1 MKFMKFM
8 NTVKWYSAAIAAV
21 WMTASVCTAQ
31 TGSPGNSGG
40 PDSASDQQV
49 QAIDQIAK
57 QQQQKVDL
65 FTGSFAY
72 SIPITCAP
80 ARNGSEPKLALGYSS
95 GGDNGWCGMG
105 WNLTI
110 GYIERNTRDGFP
122 IAYSTATPPAP
133 LRQYDDG
140 KGFMLNLGGKESK
153 IFAVANNGNTIEYR
167 AETDTEFLRCILDT
181 VNNNWTV
188 YDKSGNAYYFGETT
202 NSRVVNPKSG
212 WSGYTGTFHWALDQ
226 IVTANGDW
234 TTVGYATYTS
244 PNTSLPERTLY
255 PTQISYNGHTN
266 LITGYSA
273 NVGGQNTISFQSE
286 IRTNDWRFSY
296 RWGFRTEQCRRLTNI
311 VCSAGSQNIWS
322 YNLKYG
328 VSVAT
333 SRSLLTNVVAFGYDA
348 NNNATA
354 LVTNTF
360 SYQGN
365 PNIVSFGPVT
375 VWSNVVLS
383 APSSAGG
390 YDSEVSQVNNV
401 GGFSYCVADLMDIDG
416 DGLPDRIAYD
426 TNSPNGYQVQKNLG
440 MQANGKGLFG
450 SRYYFGPTSTG
461 TGQVATN
468 SNQFPDGSG
477 YAQLNTPYGRIR
489 DINGDG
495 LPDRVEDYWWA
506 LNSVPN
512 GFPPYVPY
520 TNYEVQINTGQGF
533 SSVANWPV
541 STGPLGAT
549 NTSSTYYYCIESGG
563 INVGFFDINGDG
575 LPDRVMSGWYQ
586 QGPMT
591 NFMVQLNTGTNF
603 TQPVAFGP
611 YHSQN
616 YNLTSQGQQYEW
628 AGIETP
634 EAHMIDLN
642 GDGLPDRLM
651 FPMNPSNPGGEL
663 HPTTY
668 YAVEYNNGYSFDST
682 NTSTSVPGAYD
693 QWPGGSGLE
702 TANGGSPAD
711 SIFNLPY
718 VGLFDVNGDGLPDR
732 VMLNWNANT
741 NSGTSSTSWLVYL
754 NNGHGFNSNPIV
766 VTNIFNQGQNT
777 VGITPNWWSMEGE
790 VSGAGVVS
798 TLIDINGDGLLD
810 RVMAVYD
817 NGYNNAN
824 STSNYFLIQLNQGP
838 PPDLLVTVNNG
849 IGGSSAIS
857 YNSSVA
863 YDNRVDTTNPNSVS
877 HMPYPRQVVASVTES
892 DSINSAQTTTY
903 GYGGGY
909 YDGARREF
917 HGFAVVTNT
926 NPTLRYTV
934 TYFHTGGGRN
944 YSSLGEYQ
952 DTGNFAKV
960 GMPYRIETYGNDNA
974 LYHVTVNQVDQTS
987 LGFGRYFPFVTL
999 SADYGYPG
1007 PKVTAID
1014 YAYDLSNGNLTN
1026 KTEYG
1031 QVNNFNSSSFTFSDA
1046 SGSDT
1051 RRHNTHYTTIGTYI
1065 VDHPDKST
1073 LTDTNNN
1080 IIQETDY
1087 SYNSAGSLTAKL
1099 TRIAAG
1105 YFATTGYGY
1114 NTYGL
1119 VAMSTNPVGVVT
1131 KILYDSTYNTY
1142 PATTEVRA
1150 NPGSDSA
1157 TNDFIT
1163 TTTYDPRSGALASS
1177 KDPAGVTTT
1186 NSYDSFCRAV
1196 ETDIIPAG
1204 GTLVWQKKFSYS
1216 TPLKPIVSGTAVN
1229 YVDLV
1234 ANDGLSGGV
1243 ETRTYIDGLGRPIQT
1258 IRQGEASNF
1267 RMEITAYDPRGAAFL
1282 TTWPTFVGSISYS
1295 KPASTFT
1302 ASWTGFDAAGRLAT
1316 NQLVTATFAS
1326 GAFSSASALSSDTS
1340 SLLGPKTWSYA
1351 NGTDPWWIIYT
1362 DEDGKT
1368 RRYGLDAFGRTNQ
1381 IQELDGTSTYTTTL
1395 KYDLADNLTNIVN
1408 ANTENIYWAYNDA
1421 GGVVAMADS
1430 YLGQWTY
1437 QRDYAGRVRV
1447 QTDGRGDV
1455 IQLSY
1460 VNPATGFQDALG
1472 RLQTQLVYA
1481 TNYISGTLTL
1491 FSTVTNFYDSSNDS
1505 NFTVYKGLLYK
1516 TMDSQGWEKRGYDNH
1531 ARAVI
1536 TARHLNINNQTYTN
1550 GYVFDDGN
1558 NVTSITYPNAGPT
1571 ITYSYW
1577 HGGSIN
1583 VVSRSSGS
1591 AYYTV
1596 AASGYDEFGHATNFL
1611 YGNNLTTT
1619 RSYYSNSKRLQKI
1632 SCGSVFTRSF
1642 TYTAGDDIA
1651 SLSGTGLANT
1661 MNVTYDNLHRVKT
1674 YSPGLTGSYG
1684 YDAVGNITNSIEGG
1698 GSTYTYANPRKQA
1711 VRTAFGYT
1719 NLYDLCGNMMVRHG
1733 GLTNSQALTYDPENH
1748 LTAIAQAGVMSDE
1761 FGYAADGIRLWKRIN
1776 QNPTNIQVWIGNTYE
1791 EKGGKVLYHV
1801 FAGAEQICTF
1811 ETNSLLF
1818 GGSDSTRVAY
1828 YYHQDNL
1835 NSSSV
1840 LSSGGSTGSQIE
1852 IDAYYPFG
1860 RIETASPQAN
1870 FQISRR
1876 FTGQVFDA
1884 ESGLYYYNARYY
1896 DPELGRFI
1904 QPDDRLP
1911 DMSNPQSYNRYSYVM
1926 NNPLRY
1932 NDPSGH
1938 LAFIVPVY
1946 LGLSALTVYA
1956 ADHLYWNA
1964 RIAANNT
1971 STAMAMD
1978 RIAASTGKYVNYA
1991 DFRQQHQTSSQIA
2004 QAGTPEQIKAS
2015 SSLGVTGAESVM
2027 MAGGTINP
2035 ALRTGQIATDVSS
2048 LEGGGAGEQMLYR
2061 GVPNNGTERARLAAQ
2076 GIAQPRGTAVDQA
2089 TLTAH
2094 VMGDDAN
2101 SGVTSWTTDRN
2112 IAAQRFAGP
2121 DGTVIEVPMSKVQNQ
2136 VVPRPNVGKYNSE
2149 KEVLLKGTVQGTPTS
2164 P

>member
-1 MKFMKFM
+1 MKVM
-8 NTVKWYSAAIAAV
+8 NTVKWYSTAITAL
-21 WMTASVCTAQ
+21 WMAASVCTAQ

-49 QAIDQIAK
+49 QAIDQIGK

-105 WNLTI
+105 WDLNI

-122 IAYSTATPPAP
+122 IVYSSASTPAP
-133 LRQYDDG
+133 LTQYDDT

-153 IFAVANNGNTIEYR
+153 IFAVTTNGTTVEYR
-167 AETDTEFLRCILDT
+167 AETDTEFLRCLLDT
-181 VNNNWTV
+181 ANNNWTI

-202 NSRVVNPKSG
+202 NSRVANPKTG
-212 WSGYTGTFHWALDQ
+212 WSGYSGTFHWALDQ

-234 TTVGYATYTS
+234 TTVSYATYTS
-244 PNTSLPERTLY
+244 PNTSLPERMLY
-255 PTQISYNGHTN
+255 PAQISYNGHTN

-273 NVGGQNTISFQSE
+273 SVGGQNTITFQTE

-311 VCSAGSQNIWS
+311 LCSVGSQNVWS
-322 YNLKYG
+322 YNLKYA

-360 SYQGN
+360 AYQGN

-375 VWSNVVLS
+375 VWSNVVLN
-383 APSSAGG
+383 APSMAGG
-390 YDSEVSQVNNV
+390 YDSEVSQVNNI
-401 GGFSYCVADLMDIDG
+401 GGFSYCVADLIDIDG

-426 TNSPNGYQVQKNLG
+426 TNSPNGFQVQKNLG
-440 MQANGKGLFG
+440 MQANGTGLFG

-461 TGQVATN
+461 SGQVAN
-468 SNQFPDGSG
+468 STNQFPDGSG

-495 LPDRVEDYWWA
+495 LPDRVEGYWSA

-512 GFPPYVPY
+512 GAPYVPY

-563 INVGFFDINGDG
+563 VNVGFFDINGDG

-603 TQPVAFGP
+603 TQPMAFGP

-651 FPMNPSNPGGEL
+651 FPMNPSSAGNEL

-668 YAVEYNNGYSFDST
+668 YAVEYNDGYGFDST
-682 NTSTSVPGAYD
+682 NSSTSIGGACD

-732 VMLNWNANT
+732 VMLNSSANT

-754 NNGHGFNSNPIV
+754 NNGHGFNSSPIV

-824 STSNYFLIQLNQGP
+824 STSNYFLVQLNQGP
-838 PPDLLVTVNNG
+838 PPDLLVSVNNG
-849 IGGSSAIS
+849 IGGNTAIA

-877 HMPYPRQVVASVTES
+877 HMPFPRQVVASVTES
-892 DSINSAQTTTY
+892 DGINSAQTTTY

-926 NPTLRYTV
+926 DPTLRYTV

-952 DTGNFAKV
+952 DTGNFAKA

-974 LYHVTVNQVDQTS
+974 LYQVKVNQVDQTS

-999 SADYGYPG
+999 SADYDYPG

-1087 SYNSAGSLTAKL
+1087 SYNSAGSLTAQL

-1131 KILYDSTYNTY
+1131 KILYDSSYNTY
-1142 PATTEVRA
+1142 PATTEIRA
-1150 NPGSDSA
+1150 NPGSDST

-1163 TTTYDPRSGALASS
+1163 TTTYDPRSGALTSS

-1186 NSYDSFCRAV
+1186 NSYDLFCRTV

-1204 GTLVWQKKFSYS
+1204 GALVWQKKFSYPAS
-1216 TPLKPIVSGTAVN
+1216 LKPITSGTAVN
-1229 YVDLV
+1229 YVDVV
-1234 ANDGLSGGV
+1234 ANDGVTGGV
-1243 ETRTYIDGLGRPIQT
+1243 ESRTYVDGLGRPVQT
-1258 IRQGEASNF
+1258 ITQGEAVNSY
-1267 RMEITAYDPRGAAFL
+1267 RMETTAYDPRGVAFL
-1282 TTWPTFVGSISYS
+1282 TTWPTFVSSVSYS
-1295 KPASTFT
+1295 KPATTFS
-1302 ASWTGFDAAGRLAT
+1302 ASWTGFDAAGRPAT
-1316 NQLVTATFAS
+1316 NQAVTATFAS
-1326 GAFSSASALSSDTS
+1326 GAFSSASALASDTGS
-1340 SLLGPKTWSYA
+1340 PLAPKTWSYA
-1351 NGTDPWWIIYT
+1351 NGIDPWWIIYT

-1408 ANTENIYWAYNDA
+1408 ANSENVYWAYNDA
-1421 GGVVAMADS
+1421 GGVVAMADP

-1460 VNPATGFQDALG
+1460 VNPATGFQDAMG
-1472 RLQTQLVYA
+1472 RLQTKLIYA
-1481 TNYISGTLTL
+1481 TNYITQTLTL
-1491 FSTVTNFYDSSNDS
+1491 FSTVTNFYDVSDDNN
-1505 NFTVYKGLLYK
+1505 NFPVLKGLLYK
-1516 TMDSQGWEKRGYDNH
+1516 TVDSQGWEKHGYDSR
-1531 ARAVI
+1531 ARTIA
-1536 TARHLNINNQTYTN
+1536 TARHLNVNNQTYTN
-1550 GYVFDDGN
+1550 SFGFDDGN

-1577 HGGSIN
+1577 HGGNIN
-1583 VVSRSSGS
+1583 VVSRSGGS

-1596 AASGYDEFGHATNFL
+1596 TASGYDEFGHATNFL

-1619 RSYYSNSKRLQKI
+1619 RNYYSNSKRLQKI

-1651 SLSGTGLANT
+1651 SLNGSGLANT
-1661 MNVTYDNLHRVKT
+1661 MSVTYDNLHRVKT
-1674 YSPGLTGSYG
+1674 YSPGLSGSYA
-1684 YDAVGNITNSIEGG
+1684 YDAVGNISNSIEGG
-1698 GSTYTYANPRKQA
+1698 GSAYTYANPRKQA

-1761 FGYAADGIRLWKRIN
+1761 FGYAADGARLWKRIN
-1776 QNPTNIQVWIGNTYE
+1776 QNPTNTQVWIGNTYE

-1801 FAGAEQICTF
+1801 FAGGEQICTF

-1818 GGSDSTRVAY
+1818 GGSDTNRVAY

-1852 IDAYYPFG
+1852 VDSYYPFG
-1860 RIETASPQAN
+1860 RIETNSPQAN

-1884 ESGLYYYNARYY
+1884 ESGLYYYNFRYY

-1911 DMSNPQSYNRYSYVM
+1911 DLSNPQTYNRYSYCE
-1926 NNPLRY
+1926 NDPLTY
-1932 NDPSGH
+1932 NDPTGH
-1938 LAFIVPVY
+1938 GVGAV
-1946 LGLSALTVYA
+1946 A
-1956 ADHLYWNA
+1956 ADAMFNTETLKSSYQLMTMHDTFANKLWEVPTA
-1964 RIAANNT
+1964 TVGMAAG
-1971 STAMAMD
+1971 TAD
-1978 RIAASTGKYVNYA
+1978 AAFNVLTLGGKGLVEGGVKEGVKAGVKQLAKEEVEKGTEKAVEKVAKGGVEAVNKGKEGVAKSEAAAAERGDAVRGKEVTFELPSGGRTRA
-1991 DFRQQHQTSSQIA
+1991 DIVTESKGGNLDIVEAKNGPSAKLTPRQTEAQEAVQQGQSLTPRGANA
-2004 QAGTPEQIKAS
+2004 QAAGLAPGKPVKINEYKVEQ
-2015 SSLGVTGAESVM
+2015 
-2027 MAGGTINP
+2027 
-2035 ALRTGQIATDVSS
+2035 
-2048 LEGGGAGEQMLYR
+2048 
-2061 GVPNNGTERARLAAQ
+2061 
-2076 GIAQPRGTAVDQA
+2076 
-2089 TLTAH
+2089 H
-2094 VMGDDAN
+2094 
-2101 SGVTSWTTDRN
+2101 
-2112 IAAQRFAGP
+2112 
-2121 DGTVIEVPMSKVQNQ
+2121 
-2136 VVPRPNVGKYNSE
+2136 
-2149 KEVLLKGTVQGTPTS
+2149 
-2164 P
+2164 